1 MMITSGEETR
11 LFCVKDSMHRAA
23 PCSDA
28 KSSKVSSSI
37 LCVSTE
43 TPAPMEKEREREKE
57 REGGKETDRQ
67 TQKEREHM
75 RRNEGKNWWMMD
87 GWMNRDHQLCQV

>member
-43 TPAPMEKEREREKE
+43 TPAPMEKEREKEK